1 MSTLHVV
8 DSDRMYNLLI
18 PSKYKIIRE
27 ESKSNVQ
34 GCESA
39 ISLNATTTISSISFA
54 LITKEAPLGRTTLA
68 SVS

>member
-1 MSTLHVV
+1 
-8 DSDRMYNLLI
+8 MYNLLI

-39 ISLNATTTISSISFA
+39 ISLNATTTIGSISFA
-54 LITKEAPLGRTTLA
+54 LIANEIED
-68 SVS
+68 